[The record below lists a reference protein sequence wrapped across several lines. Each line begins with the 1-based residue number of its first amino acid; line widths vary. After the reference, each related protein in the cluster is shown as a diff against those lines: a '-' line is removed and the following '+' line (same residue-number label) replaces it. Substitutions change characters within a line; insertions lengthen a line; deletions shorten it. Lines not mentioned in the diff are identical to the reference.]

1 MDQHNRVISA
11 IADSVGIISFL
22 SVLGLIIGII
32 AITWGLAARRKRWK
46 LTVGFGCAGILVSV
60 MFLVG
65 LFFYSSYLL
74 SGETFEKLRAD
85 MARNNLRETVKSVEY
100 FKVAR
105 GKYPASLDELKD
117 PKDQFAGLFIVDPLA
132 GPQARNLFY
141 QLSEDGGYFLLSVGP
156 DGKPF
161 TTDDLLPEVA
171 GKELGLRVKK

>member
-1 MDQHNRVISA
+1 
-11 IADSVGIISFL
+11 
-22 SVLGLIIGII
+22 
-32 AITWGLAARRKRWK
+32 
-46 LTVGFGCAGILVSV
+46 

-65 LFFYSSYLL
+65 LFFYSSCLL
-74 SGETFEKLRAD
+74 SGERFDKLRAD

-105 GKYPASLDELKD
+105 GKYPTSLDELKD

-141 QLSEDGGYFLLSVGP
+141 QLSEDGGYFLLSVGA

-161 TTDDLLPEVA
+161 TTDDLVPDVT
-171 GKELGLRVKK
+171 GQDLGLRVKQ